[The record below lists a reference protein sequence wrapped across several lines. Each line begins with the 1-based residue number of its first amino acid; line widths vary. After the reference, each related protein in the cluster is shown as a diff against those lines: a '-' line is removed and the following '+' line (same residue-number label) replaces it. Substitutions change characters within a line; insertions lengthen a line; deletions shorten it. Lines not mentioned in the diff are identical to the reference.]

1 MATLNKIILIGHL
14 GRDPEVRE
22 YEGRK
27 VANFS
32 LAVNERY
39 RKSDG
44 SMQESTEWFRVSFW
58 GNTAEVAEKYLKK
71 GDQVYVEGRL
81 RSREYT
87 DNEGQKRFALE
98 VSGQSMTMLGSAGG
112 NDAATGDSN
121 SYQASNSPTSN
132 SSSNEVREEFPP
144 QDSEEGDLPF

>member
-1 MATLNKIILIGHL
+1 MATLNKVILIGHL

-44 SMQESTEWFRVSFW
+44 STQESTEWFRVSFW

-98 VSGQSMTMLGSAGG
+98 VNGQSMTMLGSP
-112 NDAATGDSN
+112 DSN
-121 SYQASNSPTSN
+121 NTSTSNDNSAYQAN
-132 SSSNEVREEFPP
+132 SSNNNTPSNEVKEEFPP
-144 QDSEEGDLPF
+144 EDNEEGDLPF